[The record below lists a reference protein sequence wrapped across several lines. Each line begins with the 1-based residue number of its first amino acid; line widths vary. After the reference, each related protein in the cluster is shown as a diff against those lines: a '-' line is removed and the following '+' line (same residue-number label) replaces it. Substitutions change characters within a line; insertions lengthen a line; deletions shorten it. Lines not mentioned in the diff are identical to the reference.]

1 MEKYSKDDDLHLR
14 NDIEKEAESGKDIG
28 FFECFVNNSDQWE
41 YFLDEEGSITFSN
54 TLCEQVTGYSRED
67 FYKDKSLL
75 LALIHD
81 PERKVMVRY
90 VINNPEVEDFSEE
103 YRLLNASGE
112 LVWVQHT
119 CKAVFDKTG
128 KFLGRRVNCKLIN
141 DFKLREQKLINAQN
155 RLKLTHSIFYELV
168 SEQSIENIIRSALY
182 QANLLFP
189 ELRISYGNIEESGS
203 LRVLYSQ
210 NIDDRCDAEG
220 SVFDLKKLELGEYKL
235 GRQTE
240 PLVSED
246 SQVDERLRNFLETF
260 RVLEIGSLIAMPLQH
275 TKAVSGVICFDAK
288 HERKWSSHEIK
299 TLSNISDFLS
309 LSLKLTNVL
318 NRQQRAE
325 RNYREVSTR
334 MMNLMD
340 TLAGGI
346 IFENE
351 NGKIIH
357 VNKSFCNLFSLD
369 NCYKKLPNQDCK
381 LLHAKIAGMF
391 EKGFEF
397 LTFIDDLNM
406 NRKAAFQE
414 CFRLVDGRT
423 MEVDYIPVFL
433 GKEYN
438 GRLWHFR
445 DVTERISSQEQLR
458 RNQEL
463 LMKKTEDLTKLNEK
477 LSKSETELIKTNA
490 EKDRFFSILAHDLRH
505 PFSPI
510 LGFSEMM
517 MEEAESLSTGEVK
530 EYAGVIF
537 NSSTYLLKLVENL
550 LEWSRVQSGRIK
562 IEPVLFNVRDL
573 VFDSV
578 NVYKNNAENKGVT
591 IKCEIPSDLNAV
603 ADLYCIDTVI
613 RNLLSNAIKFTD
625 KDGTVKIS
633 ANIRNNVVSVKI
645 EDTGIGMSEG
655 AIQKLFKLDAQFST
669 PGTQRE
675 KGTGLGLILVKDFIE
690 LNNGEIKVESKV
702 GVGTAITFTLPAHLK

>member
-1 MEKYSKDDDLHLR
+1 MEKYSKDDDFNLQ
-14 NDIEKEAESGKDIG
+14 NDIEKETETGDIRS

-41 YFLDEEGSITFSN
+41 YFLDKEGSITFSN

-67 FYKDKSLL
+67 FYKDKNLL
-75 LALIHD
+75 LTLIHD

-90 VINNPEVEDFSEE
+90 VINNPEVEDFAEE
-103 YRLLNASGE
+103 YRLLNASGD
-112 LVWVQHT
+112 LVWVQHK

-189 ELRISYGNIEESGS
+189 ELRISYGNIEQSGS

-220 SVFDLKKLELGEYKL
+220 YVFDLKKLELREYKL
-235 GRQTE
+235 GRLTE
-240 PLVSED
+240 PLVSGD
-246 SQVDERLRNFLETF
+246 TIADERLRNFLESF

-275 TKAVSGVICFDAK
+275 SKAVSGAICFDAK
-288 HERKWSSHEIK
+288 NKRKWSSHEIK

-325 RNYREVSTR
+325 RNYREISTR

-351 NGKIIH
+351 KGRIIH

-369 NCYKKLPNQDCK
+369 NCFKKLPNQDCK

-397 LTFIDDLNM
+397 LKFIDDLNM

-414 CFRLVDGRT
+414 CFKLVDGRT

-445 DVTERISSQEQLR
+445 DVTERISAQEQLK
-458 RNQEL
+458 RNQDL

-477 LSKSETELIKTNA
+477 LSKSEMELIKTNT

-510 LGFSEMM
+510 LGFSEMI
-517 MEEAESLSTGEVK
+517 MEETESLSTDEVK

-537 NSSTYLLKLVENL
+537 NSSNYLLKLVENL
-550 LEWSRVQSGRIK
+550 LEWSRVQSGRIN

-573 VFDSV
+573 VSDAV
-578 NVYKNNAENKGVT
+578 NVYKNNAANKGVK
-591 IKCEIPSDLNAV
+591 ILCDIPEDLNAV

-625 KDGTVKIS
+625 KDGIVKIS
-633 ANIRNNVVSVKI
+633 ASNRNNIVSVKI
-645 EDTGIGMSEG
+645 EDTGIGMSRG
-655 AIQKLFKLDAQFST
+655 DIQKLFKLDSQFST

-690 LNNGEIKVESKV
+690 LNNGEIKVESKE
-702 GVGTAITFTLPAHLK
+702 GIGTAITFTLPAHLK